1 MDIEEEKRMGFK
13 DLFKQRIPVYIM
25 SGAQA
30 ITKGNGGVQS
40 ANILKGDS
48 PGEIFVKVPLGGGD
62 YRFKFTKIEWEESN
76 TRSAGKAAAGAIIGS
91 IAGPVG
97 TIAGAAIGGQ
107 KKDTSKAYMYVI
119 DQDEN
124 EHCWHIKC
132 DQNLYI
138 QLSGLL
144 G

>member
-1 MDIEEEKRMGFK
+1 MGLK

-48 PGEIFVKVPLGGGD
+48 PGEILVKVPLGGGD
-62 YRFKFTKIEWEESN
+62 YTFRFTKIEWEQSHE
-76 TRSAGKAAAGAIIGS
+76 RSAGKAAAGAIIGS
-91 IAGPVG
+91 VAGPVG

-107 KKDTSKAYMYVI
+107 KKDTSTALMYVT
-119 DQDEN
+119 DQEGA
-124 EHCWHIKC
+124 EHIWHIKC
-132 DQNLYI
+132 DQKMYI
-138 QLSGLL
+138 QLSALVG
-144 G
+144 